1 MLTANRWRL
10 FTLNIE
16 DSNLDRFEW
25 ENLID
30 RWIFD
35 EKDRI
40 ILKRKFLDNIA
51 LEKIAE
57 EKEVN
62 LSSRQVNRRFEK
74 AKKQL
79 FKRL

>member
-1 MLTANRWRL
+1 M
-10 FTLNIE
+10 NIE
-16 DSNLDRFEW
+16 DSNLDRYEW

-35 EKDRI
+35 KKDRI

-57 EKEVN
+57 EIGMSTV
-62 LSSRQVNRRFEK
+62 QINRRFKK
-74 AKKQL
+74 AKMQL
-79 FKRL
+79 FKRI

>member
-1 MLTANRWRL
+1 M
-10 FTLNIE
+10 NIE
-16 DSNLDRFEW
+16 DSNLDRYEW

-40 ILKRKFLDNIA
+40 ILKRIFLYNIA

>member
-1 MLTANRWRL
+1 M
-10 FTLNIE
+10 NIE
-16 DSNLDRFEW
+16 DGNLDRYEW

-40 ILKRKFLDNIA
+40 ILKRKFLDNIP

-62 LSSRQVNRRFEK
+62 LFSRQVNRRFEK

>member
-1 MLTANRWRL
+1 M
-10 FTLNIE
+10 NIE
-16 DSNLDRFEW
+16 ESNLDRFEW

-40 ILKRKFLDNIA
+40 ILKRKFLDNIP

-79 FKRL
+79 FKHI

>member
-1 MLTANRWRL
+1 M
-10 FTLNIE
+10 NIE
-16 DSNLDRFEW
+16 DSNLDRYEW

-51 LEKIAE
+51 IEKIAE
-57 EKEVN
+57 EIDMSVI
-62 LSSRQVNRRFEK
+62 QTNRRFK
-74 AKKQL
+74 RAKIQL
-79 FKRL
+79 FKRI

>member
-1 MLTANRWRL
+1 M
-10 FTLNIE
+10 NIE
-16 DSNLDRFEW
+16 DGNLDRFEW

-40 ILKRKFLDNIA
+40 ILKRKFLDNIT

-57 EKEVN
+57 D
-62 LSSRQVNRRFEK
+62 LGMSARQTNRRFAK
-74 AKKQL
+74 AKMQL
-79 FKRL
+79 FKRI

>member
-1 MLTANRWRL
+1 M
-10 FTLNIE
+10 NIVE
-16 DSNLDRFEW
+16 DSNLDRYEW
-25 ENLID
+25 ESLID

-57 EKEVN
+57 EIE
-62 LSSRQVNRRFEK
+62 LSVIQTNRRFKK
-74 AKKQL
+74 AKMQL

>member
-1 MLTANRWRL
+1 MEMESQWRL
-10 FTLNIE
+10 NILNIE

-57 EKEVN
+57 EIE
-62 LSSRQVNRRFEK
+62 LSVIQTNRRFKK
-74 AKKQL
+74 AKIQL

>member
-1 MLTANRWRL
+1 LK
-10 FTLNIE
+10 IE
-16 DSNLDRFEW
+16 ESNLDRFEW

-40 ILKRKFLDNIA
+40 ILKRKFLDNVA

-62 LSSRQVNRRFEK
+62 LSSRQVNRRFDK

-79 FKRL
+79 FKHI

>member
-1 MLTANRWRL
+1 M
-10 FTLNIE
+10 NIE
-16 DSNLDRFEW
+16 ESNLDRYEW

-40 ILKRKFLDNIA
+40 ILKRKFLDNVS
-51 LEKIAE
+51 LERIAE
-57 EKEVN
+57 D
-62 LSSRQVNRRFEK
+62 LDMSPRQINRRFNK
-74 AKKQL
+74 AKMQL

>member
-1 MLTANRWRL
+1 M
-10 FTLNIE
+10 NIE
-16 DSNLDRFEW
+16 DGNLDRFEW

-40 ILKRKFLDNIA
+40 ILKRKFLDNIP

>member
-1 MLTANRWRL
+1 MKIL
-10 FTLNIE
+10 E

-57 EKEVN
+57 EIDMSVV
-62 LSSRQVNRRFEK
+62 QTNRRFK
-74 AKKQL
+74 RAKMQL
-79 FKRL
+79 FKHL

>member
-1 MLTANRWRL
+1 M
-10 FTLNIE
+10 NIE
-16 DSNLDRFEW
+16 DGNLDRYEW

-57 EKEVN
+57 EIE
-62 LSSRQVNRRFEK
+62 LSVIQTNRRFKK
-74 AKKQL
+74 AKMQL

>member
-1 MLTANRWRL
+1 
-10 FTLNIE
+10 LNIE
-16 DSNLDRFEW
+16 DSNLDRYQFSD
-25 ENLID
+25 LID

-40 ILKRKFLDNIA
+40 ILKRKFLDNVS

-57 EKEVN
+57 D
-62 LSSRQVNRRFEK
+62 LDMSPRQINRRFNK
-74 AKKQL
+74 AKMQL

>member
-1 MLTANRWRL
+1 M
-10 FTLNIE
+10 NIE
-16 DSNLDRFEW
+16 DSNLDRYEW

-51 LEKIAE
+51 LEKISE
-57 EKEVN
+57 EIE
-62 LSSRQVNRRFEK
+62 LSVIQTNRRFKK
-74 AKKQL
+74 AKMQL

>member
-1 MLTANRWRL
+1 
-10 FTLNIE
+10 LNIE
-16 DSNLDRFEW
+16 DGNLDRFEW

-57 EKEVN
+57 EIDMSVI
-62 LSSRQVNRRFEK
+62 QTNRRFKK
-74 AKKQL
+74 AKMQL
-79 FKRL
+79 FKRI

>member
-1 MLTANRWRL
+1 M
-10 FTLNIE
+10 NIE
-16 DSNLDRFEW
+16 DSNLDRYEW

-79 FKRL
+79 FKRI

>member
-1 MLTANRWRL
+1 MESQWRSNI
-10 FTLNIE
+10 LNIE
-16 DSNLDRFEW
+16 DSNLDRYEW

-57 EKEVN
+57 EIE
-62 LSSRQVNRRFEK
+62 LSVIQTNRRFKK
-74 AKKQL
+74 AKMQL

>member
-1 MLTANRWRL
+1 M
-10 FTLNIE
+10 NIE
-16 DSNLDRFEW
+16 DSNLDRYQFSE
-25 ENLID
+25 LID

-57 EKEVN
+57 EIE
-62 LSSRQVNRRFEK
+62 LSVIQTNRRFKK
-74 AKKQL
+74 AKMQL

>member
-1 MLTANRWRL
+1 M
-10 FTLNIE
+10 NIE
-16 DSNLDRFEW
+16 DGNLDRFEW

-57 EKEVN
+57 EIDMSVI
-62 LSSRQVNRRFEK
+62 QTNRRFKK
-74 AKKQL
+74 AKMQL
-79 FKRL
+79 FKRI

>member
-1 MLTANRWRL
+1 
-10 FTLNIE
+10 LNIE

-51 LEKIAE
+51 IEKIAE
-57 EKEVN
+57 EIDMSVI
-62 LSSRQVNRRFEK
+62 QTNRRFK
-74 AKKQL
+74 RAKMQL
-79 FKRL
+79 FKRI

>member
-1 MLTANRWRL
+1 MESQWRL
-10 FTLNIE
+10 NILNIE
-16 DSNLDRFEW
+16 DSNLDRYEW

-40 ILKRKFLDNIA
+40 ILKRKFLDNVA

-57 EKEVN
+57 EIE
-62 LSSRQVNRRFEK
+62 LSVIQTNRRFKK
-74 AKKQL
+74 AKMQL

>member
-1 MLTANRWRL
+1 M
-10 FTLNIE
+10 NIE
-16 DSNLDRFEW
+16 DSNIDRYEW

-51 LEKIAE
+51 LEKISE
-57 EKEVN
+57 EIE
-62 LSSRQVNRRFEK
+62 LSVIQTNRRFKK
-74 AKKQL
+74 AKMQL

>member
-1 MLTANRWRL
+1 M
-10 FTLNIE
+10 NIE
-16 DSNLDRFEW
+16 DSNLDRYEW

-57 EKEVN
+57 EIE
-62 LSSRQVNRRFEK
+62 LSVIQTNRRFKK
-74 AKKQL
+74 AKMRL
-79 FKRL
+79 FKRI

>member
-1 MLTANRWRL
+1 MNV
-10 FTLNIE
+10 IE
-16 DSNLDRFEW
+16 DSNLDRYEW

-40 ILKRKFLDNIA
+40 ILKRKFLDNIS

-57 EKEVN
+57 HLDMSDK
-62 LSSRQVNRRFEK
+62 QIKRRFK
-74 AKKQL
+74 RAKLQL
-79 FKRL
+79 FKHI